1 MNDERERA
9 VLAAI
14 DKIIDDFGRHRR
26 EAYFSGFAEDATFV
40 FHTSERRLESRAD
53 YEEVWAGW
61 ERDNGFAVL
70 DCASTNRRIQMLD
83 DVAIFSHDVETRIRI
98 DGAEDLQHERE
109 SIIMREVDGQWLCV
123 HEHLSGRD

>member
-1 MNDERERA
+1 MNDDQERA

-14 DKIIDDFGRHRR
+14 DKIIDDFGHHRR
-26 EAYFSGFAEDATFV
+26 EAYFSGFAEEATFV
-40 FHTSERRLESRAD
+40 FHTSGRRLESRAE

-70 DCASTNRRIQMLD
+70 ECTSTNRRVQLLD
-83 DVAIFSHDVETRIRI
+83 EVAVFSHDVETRVRI
-98 DGAEDLQHERE
+98 DGVEELQHERE
-109 SIIMREVDGQWLCV
+109 SIVMRELDGEWLCV